1 MLWAMAT
8 ASAMVW
14 ASSRRENSYK
24 YNPNKKWIKKKSKL
38 SLNPNRWK
46 FEKFKKENPDS
57 RMWRRERIEQK
68 TRNQLVRAI
77 KSWNENKEKQARI
90 KYLLEKI
97 DWKET
102 LNEKDLNFI
111 IWLPAEDLEKFTSEI
126 KKRLTHHREIINRG
140 WLDNYTTFTYRIFSK
155 VDSEKKILEYI
166 EQHTKST
173 NNESKDDF
181 ESIAYWNWD
190 EEE

>member
-1 MLWAMAT
+1 
-8 ASAMVW
+8 MVW